1 MTPSLTAIEPTDV
14 DAITEKE
21 GTVYCK
27 YTVQSSDLNRVGG
40 GGAQLVVRTTTAE
53 FAAEDG

>member
-1 MTPSLTAIEPTDV
+1 MTPSLTAIEPTD
-14 DAITEKE
+14 AITGKT

-27 YTVQSSDLNRVGG
+27 YTVESSDLNRVGG

-53 FAAEDG
+53 FAAENG